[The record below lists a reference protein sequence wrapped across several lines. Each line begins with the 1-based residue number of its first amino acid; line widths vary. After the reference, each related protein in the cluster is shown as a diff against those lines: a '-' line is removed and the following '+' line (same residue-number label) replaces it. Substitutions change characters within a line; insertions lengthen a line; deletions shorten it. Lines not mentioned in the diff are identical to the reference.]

1 MAENPVPLEM
11 NMAGRVLRR
20 AWFLL
25 GDEDDAAY
33 ELCGG
38 H

>member
-11 NMAGRVLRR
+11 NVAGRVPRR
-20 AWFLL
+20 VRFLL
-25 GDEDDAAY
+25 GDEGDVAH